1 LYLPHP
7 YSDMIYAFI
16 IQEYGSILGGI
27 GILLLYLIFLF
38 RSVQV
43 SFKCPRHFGS
53 MLALGLSVMLVL
65 QALINMA
72 VAVNLFPTTG
82 QPLPLVSMG
91 GTSTL
96 FTCLSVGMILSV
108 SRSVYNPE
116 SVESSGNSMPK
127 STVGKSNNV
136 RPSDNEY
143 EIA

>member
-1 LYLPHP
+1 
-7 YSDMIYAFI
+7 
-16 IQEYGSILGGI
+16 
-27 GILLLYLIFLF
+27 
-38 RSVQV
+38 
-43 SFKCPRHFGS
+43 